1 MRVLL
6 SWLREF
12 APDLAGTPIEV
23 GDQLSDLGLTCE
35 EIIDVPAGPSGVVV
49 ARVLGLRPHPDADRI
64 QLVEVDPGDGEPLQI
79 CCGAFNM
86 SVGDLV
92 PLATVGAVLPGGME
106 ISARKLRGQWSEGML
121 CSSRELE
128 LGDDHAGIL
137 ILPDGLEPG
146 TPLREALALEPDVC
160 FDLDVTPNR
169 PDGLSVAGVA
179 RDLAARQRVE
189 WTIPTRS
196 FAVAEPPASELV
208 CVEVMDPTLC
218 GRFTTRVLSGITVG
232 VSPAWVRRRLSL
244 CGMRPINSIVDL
256 SNYVML
262 ELGQPS
268 HTFDLGL
275 VQGRVLGV
283 RRARDG
289 ETIQTLDGQLRTLT
303 GRDGVIVDGEDT
315 AIGIAGVMGGASTEI
330 SETTTEVALELAWW
344 DPGSIAHTSKRLGLR
359 SEASVRFE
367 RGVDPEIARVAA
379 DRFCQLAAELG
390 ATVHADSVVV
400 EGDLPDRSPILV
412 RTDRVNT
419 VLGTHMVAGE
429 IAELL
434 APIGFTSV
442 PEGGDLRVDLPTWR
456 PDATTEIDV
465 IEEVAR
471 HRGYGSLGRRVPRPP
486 DPGGLTPNQQAL
498 RVLRS
503 TLVAQGCTEVM
514 PNPFLAPGQ
523 LERCGVRADAVR
535 ITNPLAA
542 EESLLRTAL
551 LPGLLATLA
560 YNAAHRSVGLSL
572 FEIGHCYAMAE
583 DPAALPDEW
592 NELGVVL
599 AGREAPAAVDLL
611 VRLVRSIG
619 LPEPTCTSAAIGG
632 LHPARAAVVTVGDTP
647 VGEVGEVDPDVVA
660 AHRLE
665 GRLATLRLN
674 LDVLLA
680 LDRPVPTARPISR
693 YPSADLDLAFVVDD
707 AVPAHAPAATL
718 RRADPLVTE
727 VRLFDVFRSEQ
738 LGTNRRSL
746 AYAVR
751 LQSPDH
757 TLTDEEVGKVRR
769 VLIDAVCAAH
779 GAELRG

>member
-1 MRVLL
+1 MKVLL

-12 APDLAGTPIEV
+12 APDLGGAPAEL

-35 EIIDVPAGPSGVVV
+35 QIIDIPAGPSGVVV

-64 QLVEVDPGDGEPLQI
+64 QLVDVDAGDGEPIQI

-92 PLATVGAVLPGGME
+92 PLATVGAVLPGGLE
-106 ISARKLRGQWSEGML
+106 ISARKLRGEWSRGML
-121 CSSRELE
+121 CSSRELQ
-128 LGDDHAGIL
+128 LGDDHDGIL
-137 ILPDGLEPG
+137 ILRGAFAPG

-169 PDGLSVAGVA
+169 PDGLSVVGVA
-179 RDLAARQRVE
+179 RDLAAHQGVG
-189 WTIPTRS
+189 WAIPRWS
-196 FAVAEPPASELV
+196 SPLQGPDASELV
-208 CVEVMDPTLC
+208 GVRVEDADLC
-218 GRFTTRVLSGITVG
+218 GRFTARVLSGITVG
-232 VSPAWVRRRLSL
+232 SSPAWVQRRLTL

-275 VQGRVLGV
+275 VAGRTLGV
-283 RRARDG
+283 RRAREG
-289 ETIQTLDGQLRTLT
+289 ETLRTLDGQTRTLSP
-303 GRDGVIVDGEDT
+303 RDGVIVDAEDT

-330 SETTTEVALELAWW
+330 SAATTEVALELAWW
-344 DPGSIAHTSKRLGLR
+344 DPASIAHTSKRLGLR

-367 RGVDPEIARVAA
+367 RGVDPEIAAVAA
-379 DRFCQLAAELG
+379 DRFCQLASELG
-390 ATVHADSVVV
+390 ATVHAGSVVV
-400 EGDLPDRSPILV
+400 DGNLPDRTPILV
-412 RTDRVNT
+412 RTSRVNM
-419 VLGTHMVAGE
+419 VLGTDMAAGE
-429 IAELL
+429 IAALL

-442 PEGGDLRVDLPTWR
+442 PEGDDLRVDLPTWR
-456 PDATTEIDV
+456 PDATAEIDV

-486 DPGGLTPNQQAL
+486 DPGGLTSDQQAV

-503 TLVAQGCTEVM
+503 TLVACGCTEVM

-583 DPAALPDEW
+583 DPASLPAEW

-599 AGREAPAAVDLL
+599 AGCDVPVAIDLV
-611 VRLVRSIG
+611 VRLVRALG
-619 LPEPTCTSAAIGG
+619 LPAPTCTSASVGG
-632 LHPARAAVVTVGDTP
+632 LHPGRAGTVRVAEVT
-647 VGEVGEVDPDVVA
+647 VGEVGEVDPEVVA
-660 AHRLE
+660 AHRLD
-665 GRLATLRLN
+665 GRIAAIRLD
-674 LDVLLA
+674 LGALLGIE
-680 LDRPVPTARPISR
+680 RPVPRAAPISR

-707 AVPAHAPAATL
+707 TVPAHAPAATL
-718 RRADPLVTE
+718 SAADPLVAD
-727 VRLFDVFRSEQ
+727 VRLFDVFRSDQ
-738 LGTNRRSL
+738 LGAGRRSL

-751 LQSPDH
+751 LQSLDH
-757 TLTDEEVGKVRR
+757 TLTDDEVSATRLA
-769 VLIDAVCAAH
+769 LIDAVRTAH